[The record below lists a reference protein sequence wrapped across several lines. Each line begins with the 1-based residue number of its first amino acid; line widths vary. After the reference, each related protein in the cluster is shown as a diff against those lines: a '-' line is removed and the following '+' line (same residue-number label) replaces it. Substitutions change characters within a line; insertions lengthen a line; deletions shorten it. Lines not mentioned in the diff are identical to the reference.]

1 MVCNDVFAD
10 YVKILSENENS
21 FCLMDRILELFWDIY
36 HIARVEIDFSLS
48 DATITP
54 SGQDTKQVFSR
65 KEQIS
70 KEQPD
75 VVKRYTTVEQ
85 GVVTFSLYGAYGSTK
100 WNEQEQ
106 KELDVIL
113 EVLFMHSGR
122 FRLMN
127 IVKQSVMTDAMTS
140 LPNSHGYLSFL
151 KEVHH
156 NQRLVDYDSYYF
168 NLKRFGLMN
177 KKFGKKE
184 SDNIISRYANVLRE
198 FVRDGE
204 CVARLGGDNF
214 AALIKKE
221 HSKDF
226 IKLLSGVNTYGML
239 GDERIPVVISATA
252 GVCAID
258 DSVTH
263 YEQVLSEAS
272 VAMNVAKNVTKQP
285 LMYVT
290 KELNERILNEKKVIA
305 GFAEALDRKEF
316 KVYYQPKVETDR
328 YSLVGAEALARW
340 QQEERVVPPAEFVP
354 VIEREGLICRL
365 DFYVLEQ
372 VCQDIKGWMEE
383 GIEPVRVS
391 VNFSRRHLSNPNFAE
406 NIIETMKRYGVDSRH
421 IEVELTETTDE
432 DEQGLLASFV
442 HKMQQYQVPV
452 AIDDF
457 GTGYSSLNL
466 LRSVPVEVLK
476 IDKSFVDGRS
486 TTENDSVVLSNIIRM
501 AKQLNMDVITEGVEN
516 WEQVEFLH
524 DMDCNVV
531 QGFLFDKPL
540 PKDIFDER
548 VRAKRYDIT
557 SVIDY
562 EG

>member
-1 MVCNDVFAD
+1 MVCNDVFAS
-10 YVKILSENENS
+10 YVKLLSENENS
-21 FCLMDRILELFWDIY
+21 FSLMNRILELFWDIY

-54 SGQDTKQVFSR
+54 NGKDTKQVFSV
-65 KEQIS
+65 KEQIA

-75 VVKRYTTVEQ
+75 VVRRFTTIEQ
-85 GVVTFSLYGAYGSTK
+85 GVVTFSLYGAYGNAE
-100 WNEQEQ
+100 WNEQQ
-106 KELDVIL
+106 HKELDVIL

-156 NQRLVDYDSYYF
+156 NQQLADYDSYYF

-177 KKFGKKE
+177 KKFGKRE
-184 SDNIISRYANVLRE
+184 ADSIISRYASALRE
-198 FVRDGE
+198 FIEDGE

-221 HSKDF
+221 RSKEF
-226 IKLLSGVNTYGML
+226 IALLSGVNTYGML
-239 GDERIPVVISATA
+239 GDEKIPVVISATA

-272 VAMNVAKNVTKQP
+272 VAMNVAKNVTKEP
-285 LMYVT
+285 LVYVT

-305 GFAEALDRKEF
+305 GFSEALERKEF
-316 KVYYQPKVETDR
+316 KVYYQPKVETDG
-328 YSLVGAEALARW
+328 YSLVGAEALVRW
-340 QQEERVVPPAEFVP
+340 QQDGRIVSPAEFVP
-354 VIEREGLICRL
+354 VIERDGLICRL

-383 GIEPVRVS
+383 GVEPVRVS

-406 NIIETMKRYGVDSRH
+406 NIMDTMKRYGVDSRH

-432 DEQGLLASFV
+432 EEQGLLAAFV

-501 AKQLNMDVITEGVEN
+501 AKQLNMDVITEGVER

-524 DMDCNVV
+524 DMECNVV

-540 PKDIFDER
+540 PKDIFDKR
-548 VRAKRYDIT
+548 VRAKKYDIT
-557 SVIDY
+557 EVVDY